1 MNIFIDEDTER
12 ERTSLV
18 RGIGQRLRRDMPCS
32 EHVPFKM
39 ALLIEHLRRAEEHG
53 DRGAEVS

>member
-1 MNIFIDEDTER
+1 MKNFIDEDTER
-12 ERTSLV
+12 ERTLLV
-18 RGIGQRLRRDMPCS
+18 RGIGKRLQRDMPCS

-53 DRGAEVS
+53 DRGARVS